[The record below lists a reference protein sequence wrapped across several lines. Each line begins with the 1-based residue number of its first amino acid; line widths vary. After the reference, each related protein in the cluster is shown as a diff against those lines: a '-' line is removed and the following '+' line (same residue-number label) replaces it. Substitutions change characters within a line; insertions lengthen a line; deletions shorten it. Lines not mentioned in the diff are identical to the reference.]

1 MPEFVGCPRKTPGI
15 VSSRFVREKHR
26 SSLADA
32 APIGVLVDH
41 DYLSRKVVDGVGFDV
56 ARVTANGLSDSALGL
71 RGMRERARA
80 VSGVIEINSTLNAGT
95 LVFASFPLN
104 RGN

>member
-1 MPEFVGCPRKTPGI
+1 LETVCFRIEQEALTNVARHAQAKH
-15 VSSRFVREKHR
+15 VYVELRHR
-26 SSLADA
+26 SRKLF
-32 APIGVLVDH
+32 
-41 DYLSRKVVDGVGFDV
+41 LSIRDDGVGFDV